1 MWHFAHSELKSIGV
15 RGVFAGFGISLLK
28 DFFGFGF
35 FFATFEYVKSQ
46 GYQAF
51 LRQRYGSTVL
61 SEVKSQ
67 PSSSSVKPHFSI
79 EPMFLLLAGVSAAI
93 AQQAVFY
100 PLSKVQ
106 ALHHALPEQAIHPHV
121 MNQCQN
127 ELNGSISRRSQ
138 SIYAMMRSYLYVH
151 YHTFVQCR
159 VTASK
164 SSEKGLLRWLYH
176 GFLMSTIRQIPSTS
190 TGLVVFELLRRRYG
204 ISNHYV
210 IGV

>member
-28 DFFGFGF
+28 DSFGFGF

-61 SEVKSQ
+61 CEVKAQ
-67 PSSSSVKPHFSI
+67 PSYSSVEPHFSI

-93 AQQAVFY
+93 AQQAVFH
-100 PLSKVQ
+100 PLSKIQ
-106 ALHHALPEQAIHPHV
+106 ALHHAVPEQAIHPHV
-121 MNQCQN
+121 MNQCQK
-127 ELNGSISRRSQ
+127 ELNGQTSRRSR
-138 SIYAMMRSYLYVH
+138 SMYATIRLYFYVYYL
-151 YHTFVQCR
+151 TFAQCR
-159 VTASK
+159 VMASK
-164 SSEKGLLRWLYH
+164 SSEKGLLRWLYR

-204 ISNHYV
+204 IANH
-210 IGV
+210 